1 MEGVG
6 GAPGTKAQSVEPGQS
21 QEWDF
26 TPGCTG
32 KAGSCW
38 GIKLLLSAWLLR
50 SQGQGL
56 APSQGIGM
64 VGDNVLHLAGTVLSD
79 RGRSLFRGAAA
90 ARTAWLTPASASLS
104 FQTRGVPMRCTL
116 I

>member
-1 MEGVG
+1 MQGVG

-26 TPGCTG
+26 TLGCTG

-50 SQGQGL
+50 SQGQGS
-56 APSQGIGM
+56 APRDWHGGGQHPPPGWDSAERQGQKP
-64 VGDNVLHLAGTVLSD
+64 L
-79 RGRSLFRGAAA
+79 
-90 ARTAWLTPASASLS
+90 
-104 FQTRGVPMRCTL
+104 
-116 I
+116 